1 MSTTRYSRVAVIG
14 AGPSGLA
21 TAKAL
26 ALEPHPF
33 LVIDVYDRQ
42 SHWGGVWNYDNS
54 PKDKSHRPHE
64 HVSAMYTH
72 LETNLTKRLME
83 FSGMPFPGGE
93 YPNRHQV
100 MQYLEDYGK
109 TIPKSVN
116 FKFGHNVASVEKIG
130 GVWKV
135 TTYDGITTE
144 YDAIVIANGHN
155 DEPYTPEIDGLKQ
168 WRERRPNTV
177 SHAKYFT
184 TAERYRDQ
192 TVVIVG
198 NSYSG
203 VDISA
208 QVAVYAKKVYV
219 SSRTRQKIM
228 KIDISNVEEVTTIEK
243 LNVTDKTVELSDG
256 RILQEIDSI
265 LFCTGYIH
273 HVPFLHSY
281 RDILS
286 SKGVSQLYHQVFYCD
301 DPSLSFVTLQ
311 NGAVPFPLSELQAA
325 VIARVYSGRLAL
337 PTTEKMKEISAKE
350 YRERGGNDHFFDYPD
365 DVALYRFYYGLL
377 ANEPRLLD
385 TGLNPVYWDEE
396 LRRVRDVAAATK
408 IARMKEIYRWAN
420 TLREQNK
427 PFTLAPHQKKPNE
440 NPLKL

>member
-1 MSTTRYSRVAVIG
+1 MTIPKYSRVAVIG

-26 ALEPHPF
+26 TLEPHPF
-33 LVIDVYDRQ
+33 SVIDVYDRQ

-54 PKDKSHRPHE
+54 PKNECHRPHE
-64 HVSAMYTH
+64 HVLAMYTH

-83 FSGMPFPGGE
+83 FSGMPFPGGA

-100 MQYLEDYGK
+100 MQYLEDYAE
-109 TIPKSVN
+109 TIPKLVN
-116 FKFGHNVASVEKIG
+116 FKFGHNVAEIIKIG
-130 GVWKV
+130 EVWKV
-135 TTYDGITTE
+135 TTFDGITTE

-155 DEPYTPEIDGLKQ
+155 DEPYTPEIDGLNQ
-168 WRERRPNTV
+168 WRKSRPNTV

-198 NSYSG
+198 NSYLG

-208 QVAVYAKKVYV
+208 QVAVYAKRVFV

-228 KIDISNVEEVTTIEK
+228 KIDISNVEEVTTIEQLDAEK
-243 LNVTDKTVELSDG
+243 STITLSDG
-256 RILQEIDSI
+256 QILQGVDAI

-286 SKGVSQLYHQVFYCD
+286 PKGVSQLYHQVFYCD
-301 DPSLSFVTLQ
+301 DPSLLFVTLQ
-311 NGAVPFPLSELQAA
+311 NGAVPFPLLELQAA

-337 PTTEKMKEISAKE
+337 PSTEKMKEILAKE
-350 YRERGGNDHFFDYPD
+350 YQERGGNSHFFDFPE
-365 DVALYRFYYGLL
+365 DVALYRFYYNIL
-377 ANEPRLLD
+377 ADQPGLLD
-385 TGLNPVYWDEE
+385 TGLKPVYWDEE
-396 LRRVRDVAAATK
+396 LKRVRDVAAATK

-420 TLREQNK
+420 TLREQKK
-427 PFTLAPHQKKPNE
+427 PFTLAPHMEKSNE
-440 NPLKL
+440 KTLKL